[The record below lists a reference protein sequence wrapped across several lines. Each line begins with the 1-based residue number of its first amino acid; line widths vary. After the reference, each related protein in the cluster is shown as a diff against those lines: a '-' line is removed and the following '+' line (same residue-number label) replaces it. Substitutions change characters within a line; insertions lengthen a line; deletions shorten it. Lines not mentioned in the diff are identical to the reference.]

1 MTLLK
6 LLNSPLLRLSTAE
19 RYSGVYLSRKDS
31 VSDHTT
37 QVGLLGLLIANDLRQ
52 LAQDVSLESVALK
65 SLTHDIDESI
75 TCDVPRNVKYYNSH
89 IKESLDEV
97 SDVSVKS
104 ISNYHNFPDLYTIW
118 NTSKD
123 SSLEGFIVKISD
135 MIHVIVKLREELV
148 ILNNMHMLK
157 VLIEIDGHLSS
168 ISKYID
174 SDDFKFGEVV
184 RKYFSNL
191 LKDSLETTSSLK
203 TNYQSTLEILNI
215 STQMIPES

>member
-1 MTLLK
+1 MTLIK

-19 RYSGVYLSRKDS
+19 RYSGIYLSRKDS

-52 LAQDVSLESVALK
+52 LNQDVSLSEVALK

-104 ISNYHNFPDLYTIW
+104 ISKYHNFPELYQIW
-118 NTSKD
+118 CTSKD

-168 ISKYID
+168 IYKYI
-174 SDDFKFGEVV
+174 SSNEFVFGDIV
-184 RKYFSNL
+184 REYFSSL
-191 LKDSLETTSSLK
+191 LVDSLETTSSLK
-203 TNYQSTLEILNI
+203 INYQSQLEMLNI
-215 STQMIPES
+215 SSQMITEN

>member
-65 SLTHDIDESI
+65 SLIHDIDESI

-118 NTSKD
+118 HTSKD

-168 ISKYID
+168 ISKFIN

-184 RKYFSNL
+184 RNYFSNL